1 VSKPLVHRMELE
13 QSPSNGQVDFG
24 SCKYVG
30 LDGEARRVWMFV
42 MVLSWSR
49 AIYVEFIKAADL
61 ATFMRCH
68 INAFEHFGVVPR
80 KCLYDNAKVV
90 VLGRTEQLMRGR

>member
-1 VSKPLVHRMELE
+1 
-13 QSPSNGQVDFG
+13 
-24 SCKYVG
+24 
-30 LDGEARRVWMFV
+30 MFV